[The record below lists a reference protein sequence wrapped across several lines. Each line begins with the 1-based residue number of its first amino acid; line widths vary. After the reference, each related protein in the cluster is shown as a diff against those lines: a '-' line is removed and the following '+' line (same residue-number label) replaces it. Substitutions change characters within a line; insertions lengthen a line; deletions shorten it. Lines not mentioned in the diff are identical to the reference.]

1 MSNLYPVRKR
11 QKPPAPKH
19 ISKEYTDQGMLS
31 LLDTCDIIDS
41 CNDSHMGF
49 DFTLSNDIYEQIDY
63 FRKNLPTLS
72 YVENQFLN
80 FLFSNGL
87 TTGDDEQDKKI
98 LEPFLYS
105 HNIMGIT
112 NYEVLRSAVIES
124 REYGRCGIRWLSY
137 EDGIVLVPHDR
148 YTSLQV
154 WDKEYK
160 GFKRTVAYAIALTD
174 EAVVTGEEP
183 LEIDREEYVN
193 TGQLVTKN
201 KDIIIVSP
209 DEFINLRNNTS
220 KENGESIFERDIQ
233 RFRLLSQVY
242 ERLNYDIKYDGPGR
256 VIFWLKDDIIS
267 NTSNEMST
275 GEIISQLS
283 NDKDKRAEKAHK
295 ELEQIANAIK
305 NSTSDN
311 VILSPSMF
319 EDKIDHLPRV
329 TKATEFF
336 DWLNQE
342 GVIIAQNFGISP
354 GLIELGNVSGNVS
367 MEKIIDNAMVNDIV
381 PLREAIAVQISH
393 VISSK
398 LGVQKIYFNKYELKQ
413 NIDYSSEIFKLGQTA
428 SQLMNIKD
436 AEGVTDVTAE
446 ETAKYV
452 MSLIVKKLGGEV
464 RSMANTTITSTREK
478 VLTDDNEK
486 LKPNEE
492 ENE

>member
-1 MSNLYPVRKR
+1 
-11 QKPPAPKH
+11 
-19 ISKEYTDQGMLS
+19 
-31 LLDTCDIIDS
+31 
-41 CNDSHMGF
+41 MGF
-49 DFTLSNDIYEQIDY
+49 DFTFSNDIYEQIDY

-336 DWLNQE
+336 DWLDQE

-464 RSMANTTITSTREK
+464 RSMTNTTITSTREK

-486 LKPNEE
+486 FKPNEE

>member
-1 MSNLYPVRKR
+1 
-11 QKPPAPKH
+11 
-19 ISKEYTDQGMLS
+19 
-31 LLDTCDIIDS
+31 
-41 CNDSHMGF
+41 MGF

-283 NDKDKRAEKAHK
+283 NNKDKRAEKAHK
-295 ELEQIANAIK
+295 ELEHIANAIK

>member
-1 MSNLYPVRKR
+1 
-11 QKPPAPKH
+11 
-19 ISKEYTDQGMLS
+19 
-31 LLDTCDIIDS
+31 
-41 CNDSHMGF
+41 MGF

-105 HNIMGIT
+105 NNIMGIT

-154 WDKEYK
+154 WDEEYK

>member
-1 MSNLYPVRKR
+1 
-11 QKPPAPKH
+11 
-19 ISKEYTDQGMLS
+19 
-31 LLDTCDIIDS
+31 
-41 CNDSHMGF
+41 MGF

-87 TTGDDEQDKKI
+87 TTGDDEQDKNI

-105 HNIMGIT
+105 HNIMGVT

-267 NTSNEMST
+267 NASNEMST

-336 DWLNQE
+336 DWLDQE

-486 LKPNEE
+486 FKPNEE

>member
-1 MSNLYPVRKR
+1 
-11 QKPPAPKH
+11 
-19 ISKEYTDQGMLS
+19 
-31 LLDTCDIIDS
+31 
-41 CNDSHMGF
+41 MGF

-381 PLREAIAVQISH
+381 PLRESIAVQISH

>member
-1 MSNLYPVRKR
+1 
-11 QKPPAPKH
+11 
-19 ISKEYTDQGMLS
+19 
-31 LLDTCDIIDS
+31 
-41 CNDSHMGF
+41 MGF
-49 DFTLSNDIYEQIDY
+49 YFTLSNDIYEQIDY

-381 PLREAIAVQISH
+381 PLRESIAVQISH

>member
-1 MSNLYPVRKR
+1 
-11 QKPPAPKH
+11 
-19 ISKEYTDQGMLS
+19 
-31 LLDTCDIIDS
+31 
-41 CNDSHMGF
+41 MGF
-49 DFTLSNDIYEQIDY
+49 DFKFSNDIYEQIDY

-87 TTGDDEQDKKI
+87 TTGEEEQDRNI

-105 HNIMGIT
+105 HNIMGVT

-137 EDGIVLVPHDR
+137 EDGIILVPHDR

-160 GFKRTVAYAIALTD
+160 GFKRTVAYAVALTD

-183 LEIDREEYVN
+183 LEIDREEYEN
-193 TGQLVTKN
+193 TGQLITKN

-209 DEFINLRNNTS
+209 EEFINLRNNTS
-220 KENGESIFERDIQ
+220 KENGESIFERDLQ
-233 RFRLLSQVY
+233 RFKLLSQVY

-336 DWLNQE
+336 DWLDQE

-381 PLREAIAVQISH
+381 PLRESIAVQISH

-478 VLTDDNEK
+478 VLTDSRET
-486 LKPNEE
+486 LKPEE

>member
-1 MSNLYPVRKR
+1 
-11 QKPPAPKH
+11 
-19 ISKEYTDQGMLS
+19 
-31 LLDTCDIIDS
+31 
-41 CNDSHMGF
+41 MGF
-49 DFTLSNDIYEQIDY
+49 DFKFSNDIYEQIDY

-87 TTGDDEQDKKI
+87 TTGDDEQDKNI

-137 EDGIVLVPHDR
+137 EDGIILVPHDR

-160 GFKRTVAYAIALTD
+160 GFKRTVAYAIALTE

-183 LEIDREEYVN
+183 LEIDRDEYVN

>member
-1 MSNLYPVRKR
+1 
-11 QKPPAPKH
+11 
-19 ISKEYTDQGMLS
+19 
-31 LLDTCDIIDS
+31 
-41 CNDSHMGF
+41 MGF
-49 DFTLSNDIYEQIDY
+49 DFKFSNDIYEQIDY

-87 TTGDDEQDKKI
+87 TTGDDEQDKNI

-105 HNIMGIT
+105 HNIMGVT

-160 GFKRTVAYAIALTD
+160 GFKRTVAYAIALTE

-183 LEIDREEYVN
+183 LEIDRDEYVN

-436 AEGVTDVTAE
+436 AEGATDVTAE

>member
-1 MSNLYPVRKR
+1 
-11 QKPPAPKH
+11 
-19 ISKEYTDQGMLS
+19 
-31 LLDTCDIIDS
+31 
-41 CNDSHMGF
+41 MGF

-87 TTGDDEQDKKI
+87 TTGDDEQDKNI

-105 HNIMGIT
+105 HNIMGVT

-193 TGQLVTKN
+193 TGQLVTKS

-336 DWLNQE
+336 DWLDQE

-486 LKPNEE
+486 FKPNEE

>member
-1 MSNLYPVRKR
+1 
-11 QKPPAPKH
+11 
-19 ISKEYTDQGMLS
+19 
-31 LLDTCDIIDS
+31 
-41 CNDSHMGF
+41 MGF
-49 DFTLSNDIYEQIDY
+49 DFKFSNDIYEQIDY

-87 TTGDDEQDKKI
+87 TTGEEEQDRNI

-105 HNIMGIT
+105 HNIMGVT

-137 EDGIVLVPHDR
+137 EDGIILVPHDR
-148 YTSLQV
+148 YTSLQI

-160 GFKRTVAYAIALTD
+160 GFKRTVAYAVALTD

-183 LEIDREEYVN
+183 LEIDREEYEN
-193 TGQLVTKN
+193 TGQLITKN

-209 DEFINLRNNTS
+209 EEFINLRNNTS
-220 KENGESIFERDIQ
+220 KENGESIFERDLQ
-233 RFRLLSQVY
+233 RFKLLSQVY

-336 DWLNQE
+336 DWIDQE

-381 PLREAIAVQISH
+381 PLRESIAVQISH

-478 VLTDDNEK
+478 VLTDNRET
-486 LKPNEE
+486 LKPEE

>member
-1 MSNLYPVRKR
+1 
-11 QKPPAPKH
+11 
-19 ISKEYTDQGMLS
+19 
-31 LLDTCDIIDS
+31 
-41 CNDSHMGF
+41 MGF
-49 DFTLSNDIYEQIDY
+49 DFKFSNDIYEQIDY

-87 TTGDDEQDKKI
+87 TTGEEEQDKNI

-105 HNIMGIT
+105 HNIMGVT

-137 EDGIVLVPHDR
+137 EDGIILVPHDR

-336 DWLNQE
+336 DWLDQE

-381 PLREAIAVQISH
+381 PLRESIAVQISH

-478 VLTDDNEK
+478 VLTDSRET
-486 LKPNEE
+486 LKPEE

>member
-1 MSNLYPVRKR
+1 
-11 QKPPAPKH
+11 
-19 ISKEYTDQGMLS
+19 
-31 LLDTCDIIDS
+31 
-41 CNDSHMGF
+41 MGF
-49 DFTLSNDIYEQIDY
+49 DFTFSNDIYEQIDY

-105 HNIMGIT
+105 HNIMGVT

-486 LKPNEE
+486 FKPNEE

>member
-1 MSNLYPVRKR
+1 
-11 QKPPAPKH
+11 
-19 ISKEYTDQGMLS
+19 
-31 LLDTCDIIDS
+31 
-41 CNDSHMGF
+41 MGF

-105 HNIMGIT
+105 NNIMGIT

-193 TGQLVTKN
+193 TGRLVTKN

>member
-31 LLDTCDIIDS
+31 LLNTCDIIDS

-105 HNIMGIT
+105 NNIMGIT

-154 WDKEYK
+154 WDEEYK

-193 TGQLVTKN
+193 TGRLVTKN

-311 VILSPSMF
+311 VILSPSLF
-319 EDKIDHLPRV
+319 EDTFYDLRRV
-329 TKATEFF
+329 THATEFS
-336 DWLNQE
+336 DWLN
-342 GVIIAQNFGISP
+342 
-354 GLIELGNVSGNVS
+354 
-367 MEKIIDNAMVNDIV
+367 
-381 PLREAIAVQISH
+381 
-393 VISSK
+393 
-398 LGVQKIYFNKYELKQ
+398 
-413 NIDYSSEIFKLGQTA
+413 
-428 SQLMNIKD
+428 
-436 AEGVTDVTAE
+436 
-446 ETAKYV
+446 
-452 MSLIVKKLGGEV
+452 
-464 RSMANTTITSTREK
+464 
-478 VLTDDNEK
+478 
-486 LKPNEE
+486 
-492 ENE
+492 

>member
-1 MSNLYPVRKR
+1 
-11 QKPPAPKH
+11 
-19 ISKEYTDQGMLS
+19 
-31 LLDTCDIIDS
+31 
-41 CNDSHMGF
+41 MGF
-49 DFTLSNDIYEQIDY
+49 YFTLSNDIYEQIDY

-154 WDKEYK
+154 WYKEYK

-381 PLREAIAVQISH
+381 PLRESIAVQISH

>member
-1 MSNLYPVRKR
+1 
-11 QKPPAPKH
+11 
-19 ISKEYTDQGMLS
+19 
-31 LLDTCDIIDS
+31 
-41 CNDSHMGF
+41 MGF
-49 DFTLSNDIYEQIDY
+49 DFKFSNDIYEQIDY

-87 TTGDDEQDKKI
+87 TTGEEEQDKNI

-105 HNIMGIT
+105 HNIMGVT

-137 EDGIVLVPHDR
+137 EDGIILVPHDR
-148 YTSLQV
+148 YTSLQI

-160 GFKRTVAYAIALTD
+160 GFKRTVAYAVALTD

-183 LEIDREEYVN
+183 LEIDREEYEN
-193 TGQLVTKN
+193 TGQLITKN

-209 DEFINLRNNTS
+209 EEFINLRNNTS

-233 RFRLLSQVY
+233 RFKLLSQVY

-336 DWLNQE
+336 DWLDQE

-381 PLREAIAVQISH
+381 PLRESIAVQISH

-478 VLTDDNEK
+478 VLTDSRET
-486 LKPNEE
+486 LKPEE

>member
-1 MSNLYPVRKR
+1 
-11 QKPPAPKH
+11 
-19 ISKEYTDQGMLS
+19 
-31 LLDTCDIIDS
+31 
-41 CNDSHMGF
+41 MGF

-464 RSMANTTITSTREK
+464 RSMANTTITSTRDK

-486 LKPNEE
+486 FKPNEE

>member
-1 MSNLYPVRKR
+1 
-11 QKPPAPKH
+11 
-19 ISKEYTDQGMLS
+19 
-31 LLDTCDIIDS
+31 
-41 CNDSHMGF
+41 MGF
-49 DFTLSNDIYEQIDY
+49 DFKFSNDIYEQIDY

-87 TTGDDEQDKKI
+87 TTGEEEQDKNI
-98 LEPFLYS
+98 LKPFLYS
-105 HNIMGIT
+105 HNIMGVT

-137 EDGIVLVPHDR
+137 EDGIILVPHDR
-148 YTSLQV
+148 YTSLQI
-154 WDKEYK
+154 WDTEYK
-160 GFKRTVAYAIALTD
+160 GFKRTVAYAVALTE

-183 LEIDREEYVN
+183 LEIDREEYEN
-193 TGQLVTKN
+193 TGQLITKN

-209 DEFINLRNNTS
+209 EEFINLRNNTS
-220 KENGESIFERDIQ
+220 KENGESIFERDLQ
-233 RFRLLSQVY
+233 RFKLLSQVY

-283 NDKDKRAEKAHK
+283 NEKDKRAEKAHK

-336 DWLNQE
+336 DWLDQE

-381 PLREAIAVQISH
+381 PLRESIAVQISH

-478 VLTDDNEK
+478 VLTDSRET
-486 LKPNEE
+486 LKPEE

>member
-1 MSNLYPVRKR
+1 
-11 QKPPAPKH
+11 
-19 ISKEYTDQGMLS
+19 
-31 LLDTCDIIDS
+31 
-41 CNDSHMGF
+41 MGF

-87 TTGDDEQDKKI
+87 TTGDDEQDKNI

-486 LKPNEE
+486 FKPNEE

>member
-1 MSNLYPVRKR
+1 
-11 QKPPAPKH
+11 
-19 ISKEYTDQGMLS
+19 
-31 LLDTCDIIDS
+31 
-41 CNDSHMGF
+41 
-49 DFTLSNDIYEQIDY
+49 
-63 FRKNLPTLS
+63 
-72 YVENQFLN
+72 
-80 FLFSNGL
+80 
-87 TTGDDEQDKKI
+87 
-98 LEPFLYS
+98 
-105 HNIMGIT
+105 MGIT

-342 GVIIAQNFGISP
+342 GVIIAQNSGISP

-486 LKPNEE
+486 FKPNEE

>member
-1 MSNLYPVRKR
+1 
-11 QKPPAPKH
+11 
-19 ISKEYTDQGMLS
+19 
-31 LLDTCDIIDS
+31 
-41 CNDSHMGF
+41 MGF
-49 DFTLSNDIYEQIDY
+49 DFKFGNDIYEQIDY

-87 TTGDDEQDKKI
+87 TTGEEEQDKNI
-98 LEPFLYS
+98 LEPFMYS
-105 HNIMGIT
+105 HNIMGVT

-137 EDGIVLVPHDR
+137 EDGIILVPHDR

-160 GFKRTVAYAIALTD
+160 GFKRTVAYAVALTE

-183 LEIDREEYVN
+183 LEIDREEYEN
-193 TGQLVTKN
+193 TGQLITKN

-209 DEFINLRNNTS
+209 EEFINLRNNTS
-220 KENGESIFERDIQ
+220 KENGESIFERDLQ
-233 RFRLLSQVY
+233 RFKLLSQVY

-336 DWLNQE
+336 DWLDQE

-381 PLREAIAVQISH
+381 PLRESIAVQISH

-478 VLTDDNEK
+478 VLTDSRETF
-486 LKPNEE
+486 KPEE
-492 ENE
+492 ENK

>member
-1 MSNLYPVRKR
+1 
-11 QKPPAPKH
+11 
-19 ISKEYTDQGMLS
+19 
-31 LLDTCDIIDS
+31 
-41 CNDSHMGF
+41 MGF

-160 GFKRTVAYAIALTD
+160 GFKRTVAYAIALTE

-398 LGVQKIYFNKYELKQ
+398 LGVHKIYFNKYELKQ

-452 MSLIVKKLGGEV
+452 MSLIVRKLGGEV

>member
-1 MSNLYPVRKR
+1 
-11 QKPPAPKH
+11 
-19 ISKEYTDQGMLS
+19 
-31 LLDTCDIIDS
+31 
-41 CNDSHMGF
+41 MGF
-49 DFTLSNDIYEQIDY
+49 DFKFSNDIYEQIDY
-63 FRKNLPTLS
+63 FCKNLPTLS

-87 TTGDDEQDKKI
+87 TTGDDEQDKNI

-137 EDGIVLVPHDR
+137 EDGIILVPHDR
-148 YTSLQV
+148 YTSLQI

-160 GFKRTVAYAIALTD
+160 GFKRTVAYAVALTD

-183 LEIDREEYVN
+183 LEIDREEYEN
-193 TGQLVTKN
+193 TGQLITKN

-209 DEFINLRNNTS
+209 EEFINLRNNTS

-233 RFRLLSQVY
+233 RFKLLSQVY

-336 DWLNQE
+336 DWLDQE

-381 PLREAIAVQISH
+381 PLRESIAVQISH

-478 VLTDDNEK
+478 VLTDSRET
-486 LKPNEE
+486 LKPEE

>member
-1 MSNLYPVRKR
+1 
-11 QKPPAPKH
+11 
-19 ISKEYTDQGMLS
+19 
-31 LLDTCDIIDS
+31 
-41 CNDSHMGF
+41 MGF

-87 TTGDDEQDKKI
+87 TTGDDEQDKNI

-105 HNIMGIT
+105 HNIMGVT

-137 EDGIVLVPHDR
+137 EDGIILVPHDR
-148 YTSLQV
+148 YTSLQI

-160 GFKRTVAYAIALTD
+160 GFKRTVAYAVALTE

-336 DWLNQE
+336 DWLDQE

-486 LKPNEE
+486 FKPNEE

>member
-1 MSNLYPVRKR
+1 
-11 QKPPAPKH
+11 
-19 ISKEYTDQGMLS
+19 
-31 LLDTCDIIDS
+31 
-41 CNDSHMGF
+41 MGF
-49 DFTLSNDIYEQIDY
+49 DFTFSNDIYEQIDY

-105 HNIMGIT
+105 HNIMGVT

-201 KDIIIVSP
+201 KDITIVSP

-381 PLREAIAVQISH
+381 PLRESIAVQISH

>member
-1 MSNLYPVRKR
+1 
-11 QKPPAPKH
+11 
-19 ISKEYTDQGMLS
+19 
-31 LLDTCDIIDS
+31 
-41 CNDSHMGF
+41 MGF
-49 DFTLSNDIYEQIDY
+49 DFKFSNDIYEQIDY

-87 TTGDDEQDKKI
+87 TTGEEEQDKNI

-105 HNIMGIT
+105 HNIMGVT

-137 EDGIVLVPHDR
+137 EDGIILIPHDR
-148 YTSLQV
+148 YTSLQI

-160 GFKRTVAYAIALTD
+160 GFKRTVAYAVALTE

-183 LEIDREEYVN
+183 LEIDREEYEN
-193 TGQLVTKN
+193 TGQLITKN

-209 DEFINLRNNTS
+209 EEFINLRNNTS

-233 RFRLLSQVY
+233 RFKLLSQVY

-336 DWLNQE
+336 DWLDQE

-381 PLREAIAVQISH
+381 PLRESIAVQISH

-478 VLTDDNEK
+478 VLTDSRET
-486 LKPNEE
+486 LKPEE

>member
-1 MSNLYPVRKR
+1 
-11 QKPPAPKH
+11 
-19 ISKEYTDQGMLS
+19 
-31 LLDTCDIIDS
+31 
-41 CNDSHMGF
+41 MGF
-49 DFTLSNDIYEQIDY
+49 DFTFSNDIYEQIDY

-105 HNIMGIT
+105 HNIMGVT

>member
-1 MSNLYPVRKR
+1 
-11 QKPPAPKH
+11 
-19 ISKEYTDQGMLS
+19 
-31 LLDTCDIIDS
+31 
-41 CNDSHMGF
+41 MGF

-87 TTGDDEQDKKI
+87 TTGDDEQDKNI

-105 HNIMGIT
+105 HNIMGVT

-336 DWLNQE
+336 DWLDQE
-342 GVIIAQNFGISP
+342 GVIIAQSFGISP

-486 LKPNEE
+486 FKPNEE